1 MSPYNVQ
8 KNGHKGRTMLRGGQ
22 TEGRGDHMDT
32 PRAGPSTTVVLEWL
46 SLSASGNYWGP
57 KTKLL
62 MISGVKLL
70 VEKEKQNPE
79 YMYYIRAHNKGS
91 QKNTAYPHQRVK
103 LEEFYDKFL
112 MGYIWK
118 GRAVTNNYGGTTG
131 IPWGHPAHQY
141 VFSLYASHST
151 NT

>member
-8 KNGHKGRTMLRGGQ
+8 KTGHKGSTMPRGGR
-22 TEGRGDHMDT
+22 TEGRGDHMDA
-32 PRAGPSTTVVLEWL
+32 PRAGPSTTVVPEWL
-46 SLSASGNYWGP
+46 NLSASGKYWGP

-118 GRAVTNNYGGTTG
+118 
-131 IPWGHPAHQY
+131 
-141 VFSLYASHST
+141 
-151 NT
+151 